1 MPHRQEEYE
10 VLHLWVE
17 ALRIEPTDL
26 YALPDVINLRGAF
39 LIVILILKILPQI
52 IFDFL
57 KHILNLRK

>member
-17 ALRIEPTDL
+17 ALRIKPTDL